1 MKQKKIKIGNGLN
14 KMIYDRDENPVD
26 GVKLPFEQ
34 MAMLCQEGEK
44 LGVELARQMMGFGFD
59 FYGSF
64 VRTYALSQMAA
75 YLKVFAKDKGFDAM
89 AMFDILT
96 PKFTKE
102 AEEMLEEIKAEQHE
116 QQKCGY
122 MFLDLNTA
130 VGAKEFKKILKN
142 LEDE

>member
-1 MKQKKIKIGNGLN
+1 MKQKKMKIGNGLN
-14 KMIYDRDENPVD
+14 KLVYDRDEDPVD

-34 MAMLCQEGEK
+34 LAVLCHEGET
-44 LGVELARQMMGFGFD
+44 LGVELAKQMMGYGFD
-59 FYGSF
+59 FYGTF

-102 AEEMLEEIKAEQHE
+102 AQEMLEEIKNEKQ
-116 QQKCGY
+116 
-122 MFLDLNTA
+122 
-130 VGAKEFKKILKN
+130 
-142 LEDE
+142 

>member
-1 MKQKKIKIGNGLN
+1 MKQKKIKIANGLN
-14 KMIYDRDENPVD
+14 KLIYDSDEDPVD

-34 MAMLCQEGEK
+34 LAVLCREGEI
-44 LGVELARQMMGFGFD
+44 LGVELSKQMMGYGFD
-59 FYGSF
+59 FYGTF
-64 VRTYALSQMAA
+64 VRTYALSQMVA
-75 YLKVFAKDKGFDAM
+75 YLKVFAMDKGFDAM

-122 MFLDLNTA
+122 MFLDLNTE

-142 LEDE
+142 IESE